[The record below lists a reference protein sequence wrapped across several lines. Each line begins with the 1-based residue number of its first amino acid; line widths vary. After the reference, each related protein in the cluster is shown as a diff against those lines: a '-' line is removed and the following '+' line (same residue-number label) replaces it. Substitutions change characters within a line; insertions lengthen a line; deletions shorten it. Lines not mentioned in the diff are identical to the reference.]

1 MALGKL
7 VLHLG
12 EKIIKEVFEKMSV
25 LSKCL
30 LVKMVGK
37 QHCNYRTQNT
47 FEVAEEMC
55 DKYHQECGSKDTV
68 HISKIHRESLILIL
82 C

>member
-1 MALGKL
+1 MLIWL
-7 VLHLG
+7 FVIFFFLHLR
-12 EKIIKEVFEKMSV
+12 EKIIKGVFEKMSV

-30 LVKMVGK
+30 LVKIVGK
-37 QHCNYRTQNT
+37 QHCN

-55 DKYHQECGSKDTV
+55 DKYHQECGSKDKV
-68 HISKIHRESLILIL
+68 HISKTHRESLILIL